1 MENHRDSAPDIT
13 ICGKTYSKKCTWELA
28 DGIGSS
34 DHIPICIKVATK
46 VNHQT
51 VRGSEAKWRIKNV
64 DWHKFGDA
72 IEEQQ
77 EIIRKEDDIKTRIAL
92 FNGALIS
99 CATQHVGKVKRPKRP
114 KPWMN
119 PKVRAVVR
127 KRNRLWRE
135 RGPDKKGWRK

>member
-1 MENHRDSAPDIT
+1 
-13 ICGKTYSKKCTWELA
+13 
-28 DGIGSS
+28 
-34 DHIPICIKVATK
+34 
-46 VNHQT
+46 
-51 VRGSEAKWRIKNV
+51 V

-77 EIIRKEDDIKTRIAL
+77 ENIRKEDDIKTRVAL

-99 CATQHVGKVKRPKRP
+99 CATQHVDKVKRPKRP

-135 RGPDKKGWRK
+135 RGPDKKGWREDWLAACRDWLPRARAIKLVSGEEVDEEGVKKMINFGDTDGETVGSEVVLFKKDLVNLAAAI